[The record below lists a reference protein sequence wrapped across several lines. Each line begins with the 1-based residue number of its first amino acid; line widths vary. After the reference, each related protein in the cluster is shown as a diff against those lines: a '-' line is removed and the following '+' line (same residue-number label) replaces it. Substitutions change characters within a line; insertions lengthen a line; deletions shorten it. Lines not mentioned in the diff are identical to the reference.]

1 MNIEKS
7 VKTYLDELSSSPAS
21 KSGNISALSGAIA
34 CNLGIKICN
43 LTLSNTA
50 YSGVHE
56 EINIYREKLE
66 VNRERFIEL
75 ENEFDTTYAS
85 MTDEAAMNT
94 SMDYS
99 EVLRVCR
106 DTLPILKM
114 VAEKGNQNFISD
126 AGTALLLLSSAARGA
141 YLGIMV
147 SCSSLTN
154 QTIAGELLKKSAAM
168 MNEVKDQ
175 SKFAVEGIER
185 SLRKF

>member
-7 VKTYLDELSSSPAS
+7 VKNYLDELSSSPAS
-21 KSGNISALSGAIA
+21 KSGNISALSGVIA
-34 CNLGIKICN
+34 CSLGMKICS
-43 LTLSNTA
+43 LTLSNAA
-50 YSGVHE
+50 YSGVRE
-56 EINIYREKLE
+56 EMNIYREKLE

-85 MTDEAAMNT
+85 MTGEAAMT
-94 SMDYS
+94 ASMVSS
-99 EVLRVCR
+99 EMLRVCR

-114 VAEKGNQNFISD
+114 VAEKGNQEYISD
-126 AGTALLLLSSAARGA
+126 AGTALLLLSSAVRGA
-141 YLGIMV
+141 YLGILV
-147 SCSSLTN
+147 NCSSLTN